1 MNKDYALNLSS
12 FYVQNDL
19 TWPISVVKGWKR
31 FLSSYTKLNNL

>member
-19 TWPISVVKGWKR
+19 TSSIFIANIS
-31 FLSSYTKLNNL
+31 FLLDKP